1 MLTQMNGFRILG
13 IRESIVYL
21 QHKLKFN
28 KLRIMFNKTPEQ
40 QQAIRNTIKL
50 KMEGRETLT
59 MSEIETICP
68 AVKTPAPSPE
78 LRKTLGITDRYVHV
92 PTTQVIDDIM
102 KLGWNPIQAC
112 QVNARKRKGYQRHM
126 IKFINPAFRA
136 EGKDEYPELLLSNSH
151 DGTTSFT
158 LDVGIFRLVCSNGM
172 VIKSQDF
179 GSMKVRHYGY
189 DFETIKGAVNELM
202 DKIPD
207 YIKQVEDMKEK
218 KLEKDQMLEFAR
230 KAAMLRFAKTNEES
244 IEKIVDLSDFLE
256 STRKEDEGNGLWEVF
271 NRVQEKV
278 VNGKFQYAF
287 GKKERKARPVKGFKQ
302 QVKLNQD
309 LWELA
314 SSYVPEAVEA
324 V

>member
-1 MLTQMNGFRILG
+1 MG
-13 IRESIVYL
+13 IEEAFVYL
-21 QHKLKFN
+21 RYKLKFN
-28 KLRIMFNKTPEQ
+28 KLKSMFNKTPEQ

-59 MSEIETICP
+59 MSDIKTICP
-68 AVKTPAPSPE
+68 AVSTPSPSPE
-78 LRKTLGITDRYVHV
+78 LRKKLGITDRYVHV
-92 PTTQVIDDIM
+92 PTTQVIEDIQ
-102 KLGWNPIQAC
+102 KLGWNPIEAC

-126 IKFINPAFRA
+126 IKFVNPDFIV
-136 EGKDEYPELLLSNSH
+136 EGRDEYPELLLSNSH

-172 VIKSQDF
+172 VIKTQDF

-189 DFETIKGAVNELM
+189 DFEAIKSAVTELM
-202 DKIPD
+202 QSIPG
-207 YIKQVEDMKEK
+207 YLKQVEEMKQQ
-218 KLEKDQMLEFAR
+218 KLEKDQMLDFAR

-244 IEKIVDLSDFLE
+244 IEKIVDLTDFLE
-256 STRKEDEGNGLWEVF
+256 STRKEDEGDGLWEVF

-314 SSYVPEAVEA
+314 SSYMPEAVEA
-324 V
+324 A

>member
-1 MLTQMNGFRILG
+1 MG
-13 IRESIVYL
+13 IEEAFVYL
-21 QHKLKFN
+21 RYKLKFN
-28 KLRIMFNKTPEQ
+28 KLKSMFNKTPEQ

-59 MSEIETICP
+59 MSDIKTICP
-68 AVKTPAPSPE
+68 AVSTPSPSPE

-92 PTTQVIDDIM
+92 PTTQVIEDIQ
-102 KLGWNPIQAC
+102 KLGWNPIEAC

-126 IKFINPAFRA
+126 IKFVNPDFIV
-136 EGKDEYPELLLSNSH
+136 EGRDEYPELLLSNSH

-172 VIKSQDF
+172 VIKTQDF

-189 DFETIKGAVNELM
+189 DFEAIKSAVTELM
-202 DKIPD
+202 QSIPG
-207 YIKQVEDMKEK
+207 YLKQVEEMKQQ
-218 KLEKDQMLEFAR
+218 KLEKDQMLDFAR

-244 IEKIVDLSDFLE
+244 IEKIVDLTDFLE
-256 STRKEDEGNGLWEVF
+256 STRKEDEGDGLWEVF

-314 SSYVPEAVEA
+314 SSYMPEAVEA
-324 V
+324 A